1 MGKPK
6 EVDAFA
12 VGLSVG
18 ISIYQQKVVMA
29 QKHKEPIK
37 IAGNL
42 YYIQDA
48 KERLQN
54 MMDEICR

>member
-1 MGKPK
+1 MGKTK
-6 EVDAFA
+6 EVDAFT
-12 VGLSVG
+12 VGLSAG

-48 KERLQN
+48 KERLFFF
-54 MMDEICR
+54 

>member
-1 MGKPK
+1 MGKTK

-12 VGLSVG
+12 VGLSAG

-29 QKHKEPIK
+29 QRHKEPIR